1 MPRGMVWSNRVRDT
15 QSATQ
20 VNTIRPGKLARL
32 LGMREAKSV
41 KSGTSG
47 THRARKRVAA
57 GACRVVGGGMGVE
70 VVSDKHG
77 RPVAGLRSG
86 VHAG

>member
-1 MPRGMVWSNRVRDT
+1 MRDN

-32 LGMREAKSV
+32 LALREAKSV
-41 KSGTSG
+41 QNGTSG
-47 THRARKRVAA
+47 THRARERVAA

-70 VVSDKHG
+70 VMSSKHG
-77 RPVAGLRSG
+77 RPACGLRSG

>member
-32 LGMREAKSV
+32 RGMREAKSV
-41 KSGTSG
+41 QNGTSG
-47 THRARKRVAA
+47 TQRARKRVAV
-57 GACRVVGGGMGVE
+57 GACRVVGGGRGVE
-70 VVSDKHG
+70 VMSDKHG
-77 RPVAGLRSG
+77 RPVPG
-86 VHAG
+86 

>member
-1 MPRGMVWSNRVRDT
+1 VRDT

-47 THRARKRVAA
+47 THQARKRVAA